1 MLSRAISASILAAQ
15 RKRHFVKLKV
25 LALSVLCCAALAMPA
40 AAQIYPNDE
49 VIVNP
54 SATGSQVLL
63 YPGGKYGR
71 VTGQLLQ
78 PGEPDPNAPIHLHM
92 PVHHAVRHVTH
103 VTRAKPK
110 TEEASIA
117 AEQPRPVKI
126 QRAPA
131 PKPRAPSPQPQ
142 EAMSFSDI
150 PSESASSLV
159 APAKTAVTK
168 KPAAI
173 PQQHTPAPSKV
184 AAAKKPLK
192 EVSLPGAA
200 PSEPMGF
207 LSGTDAAPTPAPSK
221 PARVASLE
229 PTPSST
235 HDLSPRNS
243 IAFAPGA
250 EEPAPAVLD
259 TVKALSGDLNNALS
273 NGSARIQLEAYGGK
287 QGDKGSDARRLSL
300 KRALIIR
307 QLLIDN
313 GIPSERIDVRAMG
326 GASGGALD
334 RVDIFVRA

>member
-1 MLSRAISASILAAQ
+1 MLSRAISAFIVTAQ
-15 RKRHFVKLKV
+15 RKRISVKLKFFAP
-25 LALSVLCCAALAMPA
+25 ALLCCTIAAVPA
-40 AAQIYPNDE
+40 TAQIYTDDD
-49 VIVNP
+49 VTVNP
-54 SATGSQVLL
+54 SAAGSGVLL

-71 VTGQLLQ
+71 VTRPLLQ

-92 PVHHAVRHVTH
+92 PVHHAVRHVAH
-103 VTRAKPK
+103 VARAKPK
-110 TEEASIA
+110 TEETATA
-117 AEQPRPVKI
+117 TEPLRPVQI
-126 QRAPA
+126 PAPA
-131 PKPRAPSPQPQ
+131 KARRPQAPPQQ
-142 EAMSFSDI
+142 DAMSFSEL

-159 APAKTAVTK
+159 APVKSAVAKKAVTA
-168 KPAAI
+168 P
-173 PQQHTPAPSKV
+173 PQHASAPSKV

-200 PSEPMGF
+200 PSEPMSF
-207 LSGTDAAPTPAPSK
+207 LSGTTPAPAPAPSK
-221 PARVASLE
+221 PARVASIE
-229 PTPSST
+229 PAPSST
-235 HDLSPRNS
+235 RDHSPHNS

-259 TVKALSGDLNNALS
+259 TVKAMSADLNNALS

-307 QLLIDN
+307 QLLIDD

-326 GASGGALD
+326 GASDGALD